1 MFGSGKNTEIK
12 KSKSTTKPKKSRYI
26 SKRDIKTVLLTQYN
40 KCCNRPD
47 KPAVNLRGYGCLLWK
62 YQDGTFDESG
72 YEMDHINEHCATSDN
87 TLENLQ
93 ALCPNC
99 HSVKTRRFMKN
110 KRTFTSTELD
120 EGAALM
126 EVDDPVNPSK
136 KKKRKVCLTA
146 G

>member
-1 MFGSGKNTEIK
+1 MFSKE
-12 KSKSTTKPKKSRYI
+12 KSTDDKKNESIIKPKKSRYI
-26 SKRDIKTVLLTQYN
+26 SKRDIKTVLLTQSN
-40 KCCNRPD
+40 KCCNKPD
-47 KPAVNLRGYGCLLWK
+47 KPAVNLRGYNCLLWK

-87 TLENLQ
+87 TLKTLQ

-126 EVDDPVNPSK
+126 EVDDPINPSK
-136 KKKRKVCLTA
+136 KKKRKDCLTV

>member
-72 YEMDHINEHCATSDN
+72 Y
-87 TLENLQ
+87 
-93 ALCPNC
+93 
-99 HSVKTRRFMKN
+99 
-110 KRTFTSTELD
+110 
-120 EGAALM
+120 
-126 EVDDPVNPSK
+126 
-136 KKKRKVCLTA
+136 
-146 G
+146 

>member
-1 MFGSGKNTEIK
+1 MFSKE
-12 KSKSTTKPKKSRYI
+12 KSTDDKKNESIIKPKKSRYI
-26 SKRDIKTVLLTQYN
+26 SKRDIKTVLLTQSN
-40 KCCNRPD
+40 KCCNKPD
-47 KPAVNLRGYGCLLWK
+47 KPAVNLRGYNCLLWK

-87 TLENLQ
+87 TLKNLQ

-126 EVDDPVNPSK
+126 EVDDPINPSK
-136 KKKRKVCLTA
+136 KKKRKVCLTV